1 MALGATPQQATSRL
15 LRSGLT
21 IAALGIALGLAGSFA
36 VARALST
43 MLFGVGTSDPATFI
57 AAPAV
62 LVLLAA
68 LASYLPMRQ
77 ARRLDPLKAINANS

>member
-1 MALGATPQQATSRL
+1 MALGATPQQATARL
-15 LRSGLT
+15 LRNSLT
-21 IAALGIALGLAGSFA
+21 IAALGMVLGLAGSFA

-57 AAPAV
+57 AAPLL
-62 LVLLAA
+62 LVLLAG
-68 LASYLPMRQ
+68 LACYLPLRQ